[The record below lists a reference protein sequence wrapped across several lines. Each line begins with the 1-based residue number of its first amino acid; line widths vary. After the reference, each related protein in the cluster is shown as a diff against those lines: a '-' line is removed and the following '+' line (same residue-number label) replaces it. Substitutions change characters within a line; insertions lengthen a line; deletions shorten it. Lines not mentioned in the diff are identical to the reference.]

1 MLNVIILSVV
11 TLSVMAPL
19 CFKAYGKG
27 FKLNC
32 ISNLF
37 HASNHHKAALILAK
51 FNAKISAKMSVV
63 KDAILPALAT
73 LVDATKIGSYRVA
86 SSRVV
91 RGKYAWPIEIG
102 LEHAPFVV
110 LIFFFLI

>member
-11 TLSVMAPL
+11 MLSVMAPV

-32 ISNLF
+32 RSNLF
-37 HASNHHKAALILAK
+37 HASNHHKATLILAK
-51 FNAKISAKMSVV
+51 FNAKISAKMFVV

-73 LVDATKIGSYRVA
+73 LVDATKIGSSHRDRTRA
-86 SSRVV
+86 RT
-91 RGKYAWPIEIG
+91 
-102 LEHAPFVV
+102 LCCFD
-110 LIFFFLI
+110 IFFPHLNMQKNC

>member
-1 MLNVIILSVV
+1 
-11 TLSVMAPL
+11 
-19 CFKAYGKG
+19 
-27 FKLNC
+27 
-32 ISNLF
+32 
-37 HASNHHKAALILAK
+37 LAK

-73 LVDATKIGSYRVA
+73 LVDATKIGSFRVA
-86 SSRVV
+86 SIRVV

-110 LIFFFLI
+110 LIFFSSFKYAKKPADYGSEQH